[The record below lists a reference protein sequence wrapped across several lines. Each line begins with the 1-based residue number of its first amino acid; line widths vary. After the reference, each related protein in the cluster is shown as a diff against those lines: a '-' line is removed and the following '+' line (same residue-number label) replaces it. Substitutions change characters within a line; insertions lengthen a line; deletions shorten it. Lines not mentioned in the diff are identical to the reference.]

1 MCYTIQAEQDSSRD
15 DDDDDSDWW
24 SKYYNSLPNE
34 DQAQDNKD
42 NDNKGKD
49 YMAFYHGELEKAFNE
64 FTDLVQTF
72 ALHRGKGSR
81 DPEEQAGQPVGYFK
95 GALKIY
101 EMNSLGP
108 APVLMYSSVPST
120 NPVEIIV
127 RVYIIK
133 VLIII

>member
-1 MCYTIQAEQDSSRD
+1 MV
-15 DDDDDSDWW
+15 
-24 SKYYNSLPNE
+24 
-34 DQAQDNKD
+34 
-42 NDNKGKD
+42 
-49 YMAFYHGELEKAFNE
+49 FYRGELEKAFNE

-72 ALHRGKGSR
+72 SLHRGKGSR

-108 APVLMYSSVPST
+108 APVLMYSSAPSAD
-120 NPVEIIV
+120 PVEIIV

-133 VLIII
+133 VYVLIIIFFFHTFS